1 MPPHTSG
8 VPVRLIVLASG
19 SSGNCALVESGGRAV
34 LLDAGISARET
45 LRRIAAAGADGARI
59 EAILLTHEH
68 VDHVRGARVLAR
80 RLGVPVMATAG
91 TLQSAAG
98 CLADV
103 PETTEIGRRDRFSVA
118 GLRVRSFATE
128 HDASESCGYVFES
141 RRGHRVGV
149 ATDTGV
155 VTPEIADAL
164 AGCHALGL
172 ESNHDVRMLEAGP
185 YPPFL
190 KRRIAGDHGHLS
202 NTAAAVALGGLGW
215 KGLAHVYA
223 LHLSEQNNTPE
234 HAQAALVRSLGD
246 SATLET
252 VARNQIGG
260 CTL

>member
-1 MPPHTSG
+1 M
-8 VPVRLIVLASG
+8 RLIVLASG
-19 SSGNCALVESGGRAV
+19 SSGNCTLVESGGRAV

-45 LRRIAAAGADGARI
+45 LRRIAAAGADDARI
-59 EAILLTHEH
+59 EAILITHEH

-80 RLGVPVMATAG
+80 KLGVPVMGTAG
-91 TLQSAAG
+91 TLQAAAG

-103 PETTEIGRRDRFSVA
+103 SELVTIGRRDHFSAA
-118 GLRVRSFATE
+118 GLRIRAFATQ
-128 HDASESCGYVFES
+128 HDASEPCGYVFES

-155 VTPEIADAL
+155 VTPEIAEAL

-172 ESNHDVRMLEAGP
+172 ESNHDERMLETGP

-190 KRRIAGDHGHLS
+190 KRRIAGDRGHLS
-202 NTAAAVALGGLGW
+202 NGAAAGALGALGW

-234 HAQAALVRSLGD
+234 HARAALAGTLGD
-246 SATLET
+246 RTSLET
-252 VARNQIGG
+252 IARNEIGG
-260 CTL
+260 CAL

>member
-1 MPPHTSG
+1 M
-8 VPVRLIVLASG
+8 RLIVLASG

-45 LRRIAAAGADGARI
+45 QRRIAAAGAADARI

-80 RLGVPVMATAG
+80 RLGVPVMGTAG
-91 TLQSAAG
+91 TLQAAAG
-98 CLADV
+98 ALADV
-103 PETTEIGRRDRFSVA
+103 PELVTIGRRDQFQMA
-118 GLRVRSFATE
+118 GMRIGSFATA
-128 HDASESCGYVFES
+128 HDASEPCGYVFES
-141 RRGHRVGV
+141 RRGNRVGV

-155 VTPEIADAL
+155 VTPEIAEAL

-172 ESNHDVRMLEAGP
+172 ESNHDERMLETGP

-190 KRRIAGDHGHLS
+190 KRRIAGDRGHLS
-202 NTAAAVALGGLGW
+202 NSAAATALGSLTW

-234 HAQAALVRSLGD
+234 RARTALARTLGQRA
-246 SATLET
+246 SLET
-252 VARNQIGG
+252 IARNEIGG
-260 CTL
+260 CSF